1 MPKSKRSTIVPLTQ
15 TSKKGREGKE
25 KLIEDIHECVDNYD
39 YLYLFSVKDMRNT
52 YLKEIRHDFNDS
64 RFFYGKNR
72 VMAKALGTTPEEE
85 YKEGLSGIA
94 KNLTSEV
101 GLLFTNK
108 QPEEVQSYFAEFVKP
123 DYARS
128 GAIATDT
135 ITISEGPVMRGV
147 DPMPHNMEPLLR
159 SLGMPTVLKNGIV
172 TLLVPYTICM
182 EGETLSTNQAHLL
195 KLFYHQ
201 LAEFRV
207 ELISCYHN
215 GQIQQLE

>member
-1 MPKSKRSTIVPLTQ
+1 MPKSKRSTVVSLTK
-15 TSKKGREGKE
+15 TDKKGRGGKE
-25 KLIEDIHECVDNYD
+25 KLFEDIQSCVDNYE
-39 YLYLFSVKDMRNT
+39 YLYLYSVKDMRNT

-85 YKEGLSGIA
+85 YKEGISGIA
-94 KNLTSEV
+94 KNLNSEV

-108 QPEEVQSYFAEFVKP
+108 QPQEVKAYFDEFVKP

-128 GAIATDT
+128 GATATET
-135 ITISEGPVMRGV
+135 ITLPEGPVKRGA

-201 LAEFRV
+201 LAEFSV
-207 ELISCYHN
+207 DMISYYHN
-215 GQIQQLE
+215 GQVHEF

>member
-1 MPKSKRSTIVPLTQ
+1 M
-15 TSKKGREGKE
+15 
-25 KLIEDIHECVDNYD
+25 N
-39 YLYLFSVKDMRNT
+39 
-52 YLKEIRHDFNDS
+52 
-64 RFFYGKNR
+64 
-72 VMAKALGTTPEEE
+72 
-85 YKEGLSGIA
+85 
-94 KNLTSEV
+94 SEV

-108 QPEEVQSYFAEFVKP
+108 QPQEVKAYFDEFVKP

-128 GAIATDT
+128 GAIATET
-135 ITISEGPVMRGV
+135 ITLPEGPVKRGA

-201 LAEFRV
+201 LAEFSV
-207 ELISCYHN
+207 DMISYYHN
-215 GQIQQLE
+215 GQVHEF

>member
-1 MPKSKRSTIVPLTQ
+1 MPKSKRSTVVSLTK
-15 TSKKGREGKE
+15 TDKKGRGGKE
-25 KLIEDIHECVDNYD
+25 KLFEDIQSCVDNYD
-39 YLYLFSVKDMRNT
+39 YLYLYSVKDMRNT
-52 YLKEIRHDFNDS
+52 YLKEIRHDFSDS

-85 YKEGLSGIA
+85 YKEGIAAIA
-94 KNLTSEV
+94 KNLNSEV

-108 QPEEVQSYFAEFVKP
+108 QPQEVKAYFDEFVKP

-128 GAIATDT
+128 GGIATET
-135 ITISEGPVMRGV
+135 VTLPEGPVKRGA

-159 SLGMPTVLKNGIV
+159 SLGMPTTLKNGIV

-201 LAEFRV
+201 LAEFSV
-207 ELISCYHN
+207 DLISYYHN
-215 GQIQQLE
+215 GQVNEF